1 MDDLDLGQT
10 LRGFTP
16 GQKVF
21 ERYTLT
27 RMLGR
32 GGMGVVWLARD
43 GKLDREV
50 ALKFLPEMVAMD
62 ERAVD
67 DLKRETRRALELTHP
82 HIVRIYDFV
91 DDSRLAAVSMEYVD
105 GSSLTKLAL
114 EQPGKVFEV
123 AQLRTWVGQLC
134 EALQYA
140 HGKAKIAHRD
150 LKPANLMIDA
160 RGDLK
165 VADFGISATL
175 SDTTTRVS
183 KQVGSSGTPVY
194 MSPQQMMGEKPAA
207 TDDIYSLGATLY
219 ELLTGKPPF
228 YSGNILL
235 QVQNKVPPSVA
246 ERRAELGVESAEAIP
261 AAWEETIAACLA
273 KQPEDRPQSAAEV
286 WGRLNGEEGRVKGES
301 GRPDLASAS
310 GSAVGPDLGRGR
322 AAASKLAPSKSEGA
336 AKSKFPMALGLAAV
350 VALGGTLG
358 WYYGIEQSAQRRA
371 EEQRVAEI
379 ARAEE
384 QRRVEQQRQAE
395 LARLE
400 AARAEAEQA
409 RKAAEERAA
418 AVARE
423 RDEQARLA
431 AEAAAKAER
440 ERQAAAAAR
449 AEQERLAA
457 AQAAAEQARRAASER
472 ERATSVANTS
482 GGSRGATS
490 VAAGQSITIPG
501 LNLELVP
508 IAAGRFAMG
517 STNGGSDEQP
527 VTQVEITR
535 AFWLGKTEV
544 TQGQW
549 EAVMGNNPSIFKG
562 ATRPVEQVSY
572 DDVVEFCRKL
582 TARERAAGRL
592 PSGYEYTLPTEAQWE
607 YACRAGTTGDYSF
620 GNNADELSRYGNYC
634 DRSNTN
640 DFDWKDKSH
649 DDGQDKTAPVGSY
662 RPNAWGLYDMHGNV
676 WEWCLDW
683 YTGTLPG
690 GTVRDP
696 VGPSSGTLR
705 VVRGGSWHL
714 TATFCR
720 SADRSHFVPGF
731 RHLGFR
737 LALSSVP

>member
-1 MDDLDLGQT
+1 MYHFAVNGVQQGPVSEAELLSKIARGEVSASDLCWSAGWPQWRRVGEVFPSSAGAVPPLLPPEQSLRAEVVPGGKPKRSGLAVASLICGICT
-10 LRGFTP
+10 LLLFPLFFLFMIPAIVCGHVAQARIKQAKGALM
-16 GQKVF
+16 G
-21 ERYTLT
+21 
-27 RMLGR
+27 
-32 GGMGVVWLARD
+32 GGMALAGLIMGYSGIVMVPVVGL
-43 GKLDREV
+43 V
-50 ALKFLPEMVAMD
+50 
-62 ERAVD
+62 
-67 DLKRETRRALELTHP
+67 
-82 HIVRIYDFV
+82 
-91 DDSRLAAVSMEYVD
+91 AAVAFPAFNKVRV
-105 GSSLTKLAL
+105 SSISKTM
-114 EQPGKVFEV
+114 
-123 AQLRTWVGQLC
+123 
-134 EALQYA
+134 
-140 HGKAKIAHRD
+140 D
-150 LKPANLMIDA
+150 NDA
-160 RGDLK
+160 RQI
-165 VADFGISATL
+165 A
-175 SDTTTRVS
+175 
-183 KQVGSSGTPVY
+183 
-194 MSPQQMMGEKPAA
+194 
-207 TDDIYSLGATLY
+207 GA
-219 ELLTGKPPF
+219 
-228 YSGNILL
+228 
-235 QVQNKVPPSVA
+235 
-246 ERRAELGVESAEAIP
+246 
-261 AAWEETIAACLA
+261 
-273 KQPEDRPQSAAEV
+273 
-286 WGRLNGEEGRVKGES
+286 
-301 GRPDLASAS
+301 
-310 GSAVGPDLGRGR
+310 
-322 AAASKLAPSKSEGA
+322 
-336 AKSKFPMALGLAAV
+336 
-350 VALGGTLG
+350 
-358 WYYGIEQSAQRRA
+358 AQRRA

-384 QRRVEQQRQAE
+384 QRRVEQQRQ
-395 LARLE
+395 
-400 AARAEAEQA
+400 
-409 RKAAEERAA
+409 
-418 AVARE
+418 
-423 RDEQARLA
+423 
-431 AEAAAKAER
+431 AER

-457 AQAAAEQARRAASER
+457 AQAAAEQARRAAAER

-549 EAVMGNNPSIFKG
+549 EAVMGNNPSSFKG

-696 VGPSSGTLR
+696 VGPSSGSFR
-705 VVRGGSWHL
+705 VFRGGSWYL
-714 TATFCR
+714 TASNCR
-720 SADRSHFVPGF
+720 SALRCDCGPGA
-731 RHLGFR
+731 RYYGLGFR